1 MAVAES
7 ICRMEKTMLK
17 TLAIAAALTAIAASS
32 AMADQYCGPGYYYS
46 NRYNDCIAYGA
57 RYYTPPGAA
66 VGGAVNGAGYVAGS
80 AVNAAGNVAGAAVGT
95 AGAIVG
101 GVLGH

>member
-1 MAVAES
+1 
-7 ICRMEKTMLK
+7 MEKMMLK
-17 TLAIAAALTAIAASS
+17 TLAIAAALTAVAASS
-32 AMADQYCGPGYYYS
+32 AMADQYCGPGYHYS
-46 NRYNDCIAYGA
+46 YRYNDCIAYGA
-57 RYYTPPGAA
+57 RYYGPNP
-66 VGGAVNGAGYVAGS
+66 VGGAVAGAGYVAGS

>member
-1 MAVAES
+1 MF
-7 ICRMEKTMLK
+7 R
-17 TLAIAAALTAIAASS
+17 TLAIAAVLTAVAASS
-32 AMADQYCGPGYYYS
+32 AMADRYCGPGYYFS
-46 NRYNDCIAYGA
+46 NRYGECLAYRA
-57 RYYTPPGAA
+57 RYYYAPNP
-66 VGGAVNGAGYVAGS
+66 VGSAVNGAGYVAGS